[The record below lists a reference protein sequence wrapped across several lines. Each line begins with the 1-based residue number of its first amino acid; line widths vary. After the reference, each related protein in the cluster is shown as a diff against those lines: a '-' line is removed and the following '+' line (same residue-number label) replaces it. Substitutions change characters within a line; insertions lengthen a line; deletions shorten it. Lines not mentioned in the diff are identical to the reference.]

1 MSGAPTRSGDVRR
14 RRTRVHP
21 ILEVLERRQVLSTFH
36 VNTLLDTLAVNL
48 QTGGDASG
56 HISLR
61 SAIMAANSSVGADTI
76 TVPAGA
82 IILSSLAW
90 TALHLQYDWFFFGEV
105 FSVGLWFGYIRYR
118 SGSTWLT
125 IVLHALN
132 NMTAVVLTMWL
143 GS

>member
-21 ILEVLERRQVLSTFH
+21 ILQVLERRQVLSTFH

-76 TVPAGA
+76 TVPAGT
-82 IILSSLAW
+82 IILSIAG
-90 TALHLQYDWFFFGEV
+90 TGEDGA
-105 FSVGLWFGYIRYR
+105 SSGDLDLKGGLKIQGQ
-118 SGSTWLT
+118 G
-125 IVLHALN
+125 
-132 NMTAVVLTMWL
+132 M
-143 GS
+143 